1 MTDFIDDLIAGDAP
15 LARTITFTTP
25 DGETKSGTVYFKRIT
40 AGQRQKLL
48 AGQKFSVSRNGEASN
63 VQSEIDLALNERQKH
78 QLVAFSVC
86 RADGKA
92 VFSGPDEVAK
102 IDALKV
108 AALYDAASEV
118 NAERDAGK
126 A

>member
-1 MTDFIDDLIAGDAP
+1 MSDFIDDLLAGDAP
-15 LARTITFTTP
+15 LARTVTYTTP
-25 DGETKSGTVYFKRIT
+25 EGETKSGTVYFKRIT

-48 AGQKFSVSRNGEASN
+48 AGQKFSVNRVGDASN
-63 VQSEIDLALNERQKH
+63 VLTEIDLSLNERQKH

-86 RADGKA
+86 RADGKP

-102 IDALKV
+102 VDGLKIG
-108 AALYDAASEV
+108 ALYDIASEV
-118 NAERDAGK
+118 NGERDSGK

>member
-1 MTDFIDDLIAGDAP
+1 MTDFIDDLLAGDAP
-15 LARTITFTTP
+15 LARTITFTGH
-25 DGETKSGTVYFKRIT
+25 DGEAKTGTVYFKRIT

-48 AGQKFSVSRNGEASN
+48 AGQKFSVNRNGEASN
-63 VQSEIDLALNERQKH
+63 VVTEIDLALNERQKH

-86 RADGKA
+86 RADGKP
-92 VFSGPDEVAK
+92 VFNTPEEVAK
-102 IDALKV
+102 VDAVKV

-118 NAERDAGK
+118 NAERDTGK

>member
-15 LARTITFTTP
+15 ISRTIAFTTP

-48 AGQKFSVSRNGEASN
+48 AGQKFSVNRSGQDSN
-63 VQSEIDLALNERQKH
+63 VLTEIDLALNERQKH

-102 IDALKV
+102 VDALKV
-108 AALYDAASEV
+108 GALYDAASEI

>member
-15 LARTITFTTP
+15 ISRTITFTTP
-25 DGETKSGTVYFKRIT
+25 EGETKSGTVYFKRIT

-48 AGQKFSVSRNGEASN
+48 AGQKFSVNRSGEASN
-63 VQSEIDLALNERQKH
+63 VLTEIDLALNERQKH

-86 RADGKA
+86 RADGKS

-102 IDALKV
+102 IDAVKV
-108 AALYDAASEV
+108 GALYDAASEI